1 MCCVILLSWYE
12 YLTGVYTGV
21 SISDISTS
29 VDNHLTVFAAEK
41 SRKENMVIDVEY
53 YKKSLHFL

>member
-1 MCCVILLSWYE
+1 MYYVILLFY
-12 YLTGVYTGV
+12 YLNGNYDGI

-41 SRKENMVIDVEY
+41 SREDGIVVDVEE
-53 YKKSLHFL
+53 YKKTLEEKI